1 MFAVAVD
8 VVIGVTIVVAVDVAT
23 GVTVVKGSGVA
34 SEGYGRIYG
43 QAWR

>member
-43 QAWR
+43 RAWR